1 MRNSEGGRNRAR
13 FRDFLHGL
21 TWEEEGEEKARGALV
36 MSFFIH
42 LHPHWCCD
50 DWGHCSESKLLEW
63 WWWWWCWWVCTSSPA
78 AATEEALVTHNASI
92 ANPSPPCLAQWTR
105 KNQTPPPAAD
115 LWTQNRQKAPK
126 KSMELEDQGQN
137 LKFLATPATTF
148 CIFLLSR
155 VWILQQCH
163 AGFTLVGRT
172 KGRDRRMTRGSM
184 LRDGTNGQDRWMTSS
199 RSRLR
204 DGTNGQDRWM
214 TSSRSRLRDGT
225 NERDRW
231 MTSSRSRLR
240 DGTNERDRWMTS
252 SRSRL
257 RDGTNG
263 RDRWMTSNNRLRDGT
278 NGQDQWIE
286 SSSSLR
292 DGTNG

>member
-13 FRDFLHGL
+13 FRGFLHVL

-50 DWGHCSESKLLEW
+50 DWEHCSESRLLE
-63 WWWWWCWWVCTSSPA
+63 WWWWCWWVCTSSPA

-92 ANPSPPCLAQWTR
+92 ANPSPPCLALWTR
-105 KNQTPPPAAD
+105 KNQTPPPAAAD
-115 LWTQNRQKAPK
+115 LWTQNQQTSTHKIDGAGRSRTKLGVFGNAHN
-126 KSMELEDQGQN
+126 SILH
-137 LKFLATPATTF
+137 LSS
-148 CIFLLSR
+148 LSR

-184 LRDGTNGQDRWMTSS
+184 LRDGTNGRDRWMTSS
-199 RSRLR
+199 SRRLR
-204 DGTNGQDRWM
+204 DGTNG
-214 TSSRSRLRDGT
+214 
-225 NERDRW
+225 
-231 MTSSRSRLR
+231 
-240 DGTNERDRWMTS
+240 RDRWMTS

-263 RDRWMTSNNRLRDGT
+263 RDRWIAS
-278 NGQDQWIE
+278 